1 MIRTP
6 DGDPPVRTVYL
17 DHAATTPM
25 VPEAVE
31 AMAALLGSVG
41 NPSSLHGS
49 GRTARRHV
57 EEARETIAAALGA
70 RPSEVLFT
78 GGGTESDNLAVK
90 GLYWQ
95 RRSEDPARRRILASA
110 VEHHAVM
117 DAVLWLAEHEGAAV
131 EWLPVDSTGRVHPD
145 ALEAALAADP
155 SATSLVTVMWA
166 NNEVGTVQPVAE
178 LAAVAAAYDVPFH
191 SDAVQA
197 VGQLPVDFAASG
209 LGAMT
214 VTGHKIGGPLGV
226 GVLVLDRAQDLVPVL
241 HGGGQ
246 ERDVRS
252 GTLDTP
258 AIVGLATAAEL
269 AVKRRVEHAEAL
281 AELRDDLVHRVL
293 QVVPD
298 AVIGGDPDLSPAHR
312 LPGNAHFSFPG
323 CEGDALLLLLDAQG
337 IECSTGSA
345 CSAGVPQPSHVLI
358 AMGVP
363 EGLARGSLRFSL
375 GHTSTAADVDAVVAA
390 IGPVVERARR
400 AGQTSGPRA

>member
-1 MIRTP
+1 MTATP
-6 DGDPPVRTVYL
+6 RPVYL

-25 VPEAVE
+25 LPEAAE
-31 AMAALLGSVG
+31 AMTDLLGQVG
-41 NPSSLHGS
+41 NPSSLHAS
-49 GRTARRHV
+49 GRAARRLV
-57 EEARETIAAALGA
+57 EESRETVAAALGA

-95 RRSEDPARRRILASA
+95 RRSEDPARRRILASS

-117 DAVLWLAEHEGAAV
+117 DAALWLAAHEGAVV
-131 EWLPVDSTGRVHPD
+131 EWLPVDAAGRVQPESLD
-145 ALEAALAADP
+145 AALASDP
-155 SATSLVTVMWA
+155 ASVALVTVMWA

-178 LAAVAAAYDVPFH
+178 LAALASSYGVPVH

-197 VGQLPVDFAASG
+197 LSTLPVDFAASG
-209 LGAMT
+209 LDAMT

-226 GVLVLDRAQDLVPVL
+226 GVLVLGRAQDLVPVL

-269 AVKRRVEHAEAL
+269 AVKRRVEQADAM
-281 AELRDDLVHRVL
+281 AALRDDLVRRVRE
-293 QVVPD
+293 VVPD
-298 AVIGGDPDLSPAHR
+298 VVLGGDPDLTVTHR

-337 IECSTGSA
+337 IQVSTGSA
-345 CSAGVPQPSHVLI
+345 CSAGVPQPSHVLL

-363 EGLARGSLRFSL
+363 ELLARGSLRFSF
-375 GHTSTAADVDAVVAA
+375 GHTSTAPDVDAVVEA

-400 AGQTSGPRA
+400 AGQTGGPRA